1 MAKLFINKEIKT
13 EAEALQSYYL
23 TGEGGVSFA
32 DVRSFLDW
40 MEPTDNHIDIELHS
54 CGGDTTEGYAIYD
67 ALRASGREITA
78 TVVGLCGSM
87 ATVIL
92 LAAPKERRSMY
103 PHAKLLIH
111 SPFIPGYARDLDAD
125 TLNSLQAVL
134 AQEKARML
142 AVYVERTGVES
153 EALENQMAKASWFGP
168 EIAKQLGF
176 ISEVLA
182 PISAKGEDLL
192 NPTNNKSEMKKEK
205 QKQTVAEAFRALG
218 KALGVVKDDETKGM
232 ELTTAGGDTLTVERE
247 EGEPAVGDTAS
258 PDGEHVMPDGRTI
271 VVTDGVITEI
281 RDAENT
287 EDDTDEDVEALQTRI
302 AELEAEVKELKA
314 NAKSKEDAR
323 ILAAVKAAGGEAWLS
338 KARSNYKVDAEPK
351 AKVTGSRLE
360 AKLAEQ
366 REILKSRI

>member
-13 EAEALQSYYL
+13 EAEALQSYFL
-23 TGEGGVSFA
+23 TGEGGVSFT

-67 ALRASGREITA
+67 ALRASGKEITA

-92 LAAPKERRSMY
+92 LAAPKERRRMY

-125 TLNSLQAVL
+125 TLSSLQAVL

-153 EALENQMAKASWFGP
+153 EALENHMAKASWFGP

-176 ISEVLA
+176 VSEVLA

-192 NPTNNKSEMKKEK
+192 NPTNKTSKMKKEK
-205 QKQTVAEAFRALG
+205 QTVAQAF
-218 KALGVVKDDETKGM
+218 KALGIALGVIKSDETQGM

-271 VVTDGVITEI
+271 VVTDGAITEI
-281 RDAENT
+281 RDAEGGEEEN
-287 EDDTDEDVEALQTRI
+287 EDVEALQNRI

-314 NAKSKEDAR
+314 NGKSAEETR

-338 KARSNYKVDAEPK
+338 KARSSYKVDAAPK
-351 AKVTGSRLE
+351 AKVSGSRLE

-366 REILKSRI
+366 REALKSKI

>member
-92 LAAPKERRSMY
+92 LAAPKERRRMY

-182 PISAKGEDLL
+182 PISAKGVDLL

-205 QKQTVAEAFRALG
+205 QTVAQAFRALG
-218 KALGVVKDDETKGM
+218 IALGVVKDDETKGM

-247 EGEPAVGDTAS
+247 EGEPAVGDAAS

-338 KARSNYKVDAEPK
+338 KARSNYKVDASTK
-351 AKVTGSRLE
+351 AKATGSRLE

>member
-1 MAKLFINKEIKT
+1 MAKLFINKDIKT

-40 MEPTDNHIDIELHS
+40 MDPTDAHIDIELHS

-67 ALRASGREITA
+67 ALRASGKEITA

-87 ATVIL
+87 ATVVL
-92 LAAPKERRSMY
+92 LAAPKERRKMY

-111 SPFIPGYARDLDAD
+111 SPFIPGYARDLDAQ
-125 TLNSLQAVL
+125 TLESLQALL

-182 PISAKGEDLL
+182 PISAHGEDLL
-192 NPTNNKSEMKKEK
+192 NPNNKKEMKKEK
-205 QKQTVAEAFRALG
+205 QTVAQAF
-218 KALGVVKDDETKGM
+218 KALGVALGVIKGDETQGM

-271 VVTDGVITEI
+271 VVVDGVISEI

-287 EDDTDEDVEALQTRI
+287 EDETDEDVEALQTRI

-338 KARSNYKVDAEPK
+338 KARSNYKVDAAPK

-366 REILKSRI
+366 REILKSRV

>member
-1 MAKLFINKEIKT
+1 MAKLFINKDIKT
-13 EAEALQSYYL
+13 EVEALQSYYL

-40 MEPTDNHIDIELHS
+40 MEPTDNHVDIELHS

-67 ALRASGREITA
+67 ALRASGKEITA

-87 ATVIL
+87 ATVVL
-92 LAAPKERRSMY
+92 LAAPKERRRMY

-111 SPFIPGYARDLDAD
+111 SPFIPGYARDLDAA
-125 TLNSLQAVL
+125 TLESLQVLL

-182 PISAKGEDLL
+182 PISAHGEDLL
-192 NPTNNKSEMKKEK
+192 NPNNKKEMKKEK
-205 QKQTVAEAFRALG
+205 QTVAQAF
-218 KALGVVKDDETKGM
+218 KALGVALGVIKGDETQGM

-247 EGEPAVGDTAS
+247 EGEPAVGDAAS
-258 PDGEHVMPDGRTI
+258 PDGAHVMPDGRNI
-271 VVTDGVITEI
+271 VVFDGVISEI
-281 RDAENT
+281 RDAEEA
-287 EDDTDEDVEALQTRI
+287 EDETDEDVEALQTRI

-314 NAKSKEDAR
+314 NAKSKEDSR
-323 ILAAVKAAGGEAWLS
+323 ILAAVKAAGGEAWLA
-338 KARSNYKVDAEPK
+338 KARSNYKVDAAPK

>member
-1 MAKLFINKEIKT
+1 MAKLFINKDIKT

-40 MEPTDNHIDIELHS
+40 MDPTDTHVDIELHS

-67 ALRASGREITA
+67 ALRASGKEITA

-87 ATVIL
+87 ATVVL
-92 LAAPKERRSMY
+92 LAAPKECRRMY

-111 SPFIPGYARDLDAD
+111 SPFIPGYDRDLDAA
-125 TLNSLQAVL
+125 TLESLQALLV
-134 AQEKARML
+134 QEKARML

-192 NPTNNKSEMKKEK
+192 NPNNKKEMKKEK
-205 QKQTVAEAFRALG
+205 QTVAQAF
-218 KALGVVKDDETKGM
+218 KALGVALGVIKGDETQGM

-271 VVTDGVITEI
+271 VVVDGVITEI
-281 RDAENT
+281 RDAESA
-287 EDDTDEDVEALQTRI
+287 EDETDEDVEALQTRI

-338 KARSNYKVDAEPK
+338 KARSNYKVDASPK
-351 AKVTGSRLE
+351 AKVSGSRLE

>member
-1 MAKLFINKEIKT
+1 MAKLFINKDIKT

-32 DVRSFLDW
+32 DVRGFLDW
-40 MEPTDNHIDIELHS
+40 MDPTDTHVDIELHS

-67 ALRASGREITA
+67 ALRASGKEITA

-87 ATVIL
+87 ATVVL
-92 LAAPKERRSMY
+92 LAAPKERRRMY

-111 SPFIPGYARDLDAD
+111 APFIPGYARDLDAS
-125 TLNSLQAVL
+125 TLESLQVL
-134 AQEKARML
+134 LTQEKARML
-142 AVYVERTGVES
+142 AVYVERTGAES

-176 ISEVLA
+176 VSEVLA

-192 NPTNNKSEMKKEK
+192 NPNNKREMKKEK
-205 QKQTVAEAFRALG
+205 TTVAQAF
-218 KALGVVKDDETKGM
+218 KALGVALGVIKDDETKGM

-247 EGEPAVGDTAS
+247 EGEPAVGDAAS

-271 VVTDGVITEI
+271 VVVDGVISEI
-281 RDAENT
+281 RDAEQA
-287 EDDTDEDVEALQTRI
+287 EDETDEDVEALQTRI

-314 NAKSKEDAR
+314 NAKSQEDAR

-338 KARSNYKVDAEPK
+338 KARSNYKVDAAPK
-351 AKVTGSRLE
+351 AKVSGSRLE

-366 REILKSRI
+366 REILKSKI

>member
-1 MAKLFINKEIKT
+1 MAKLFINKDIKT
-13 EAEALQSYYL
+13 EAEAMKSYYL
-23 TGEGGVSFA
+23 TGEGGVCFA

-40 MEPTDNHIDIELHS
+40 MEPTDNHVDIELHS

-67 ALRASGREITA
+67 ALRVSGKEITA

-87 ATVIL
+87 ATVVL
-92 LAAPKERRSMY
+92 LAAPKERRRMY

-111 SPFIPGYARDLDAD
+111 SPFIPGYERDLDAA
-125 TLNSLQAVL
+125 TLESLQNLL

-153 EALENQMAKASWFGP
+153 DALENQMAKASWFGP

-192 NPTNNKSEMKKEK
+192 NPNKNKEMKKEK
-205 QKQTVAEAFRALG
+205 QTVAQAFRALG
-218 KALGVVKDDETKGM
+218 IALGVVKDDVTQGM

-247 EGEPAVGDTAS
+247 EGEPAVGDAAS

-271 VVTDGVITEI
+271 VVVDGVISEI

-287 EDDTDEDVEALQTRI
+287 EDETDEDVEALQTRI
-302 AELEAEVKELKA
+302 AELEAEIKKLKA

-323 ILAAVKAAGGEAWLS
+323 ILAAVKVAGGEAWLS
-338 KARSNYKVDAEPK
+338 KARSNYKVDASSK

-366 REILKSRI
+366 REILKTKI

>member
-92 LAAPKERRSMY
+92 LAAPKERRRMY

-182 PISAKGEDLL
+182 PISAKGVDLL
-192 NPTNNKSEMKKEK
+192 NPNNRKEMKKEK
-205 QKQTVAEAFRALG
+205 QTVARAF
-218 KALGVVKDDETKGM
+218 KALGVALGVIKNDETQGM

-287 EDDTDEDVEALQTRI
+287 EDETDEDVEALQTRI

-323 ILAAVKAAGGEAWLS
+323 ILAAVKAAGGEAWLA

>member
-13 EAEALQSYYL
+13 DAEVMQSYYL
-23 TGEGGVSFA
+23 TGEGGITFT

-40 MEPTDNHIDIELHS
+40 MEPTDNHVDIELHS

-67 ALRASGREITA
+67 ALRASGKEITA

-92 LAAPKERRSMY
+92 LAAPKERRKMY

-111 SPFIPGYARDLDAD
+111 TPFIPSYNRDLDED
-125 TLNSLQAVL
+125 TLKSLQAVL

-176 ISEVLA
+176 ISDVLA

-192 NPTNNKSEMKKEK
+192 NPNTKIEMKKEK
-205 QKQTVAEAFRALG
+205 QTVAQAFRALG
-218 KALGVVKDDETKGM
+218 IALGVVKDDVTQGM

-247 EGEPAVGDTAS
+247 EGEPAVGDVAS

-287 EDDTDEDVEALQTRI
+287 EDETDEDVEALQNRI

-338 KARSNYKVDAEPK
+338 KARSNYKVDAAPK
-351 AKVTGSRLE
+351 AKTTGSRIE

>member
-13 EAEALQSYYL
+13 EAEAMQSYFL
-23 TGEGGVSFA
+23 TGEGGVCFA
-32 DVRSFLDW
+32 DVRGFLDW
-40 MEPTDNHIDIELHS
+40 MEPTDNHVDIELHS

-67 ALRASGREITA
+67 ALRASGKEITA

-92 LAAPKERRSMY
+92 LAAPKERRRMY

-111 SPFIPGYARDLDAD
+111 TPFIPSYNRDLDED
-125 TLNSLQAVL
+125 TLKSLQAVL

-168 EIAKQLGF
+168 EVAKQLGF
-176 ISEVLA
+176 ISDVLA

-192 NPTNNKSEMKKEK
+192 NPNTKSEMKKEK
-205 QKQTVAEAFRALG
+205 QTVAQAFRALG
-218 KALGVVKDDETKGM
+218 IALGVVKDDVTQGM

-247 EGEPAVGDTAS
+247 EGEPAVGDVAS

-281 RDAENT
+281 RDAENS
-287 EDDTDEDVEALQTRI
+287 EDETDEDVEALQNRI

-338 KARSNYKVDAEPK
+338 KARSNYKVDATPK
-351 AKVTGSRLE
+351 AKTTGSRIE

>member
-1 MAKLFINKEIKT
+1 MAKLFINKDIKT

-40 MEPTDNHIDIELHS
+40 MDPTDAHIDIELHS

-67 ALRASGREITA
+67 ALRASGKEITA

-87 ATVIL
+87 ATVVL
-92 LAAPKERRSMY
+92 LAAPKERRKMY

-111 SPFIPGYARDLDAD
+111 SPFIPGYARDLDAA
-125 TLNSLQAVL
+125 TLESLQVLL

-176 ISEVLA
+176 VSEVLA

-192 NPTNNKSEMKKEK
+192 NPNNKREMKKEK
-205 QKQTVAEAFRALG
+205 QTVAQAF
-218 KALGVVKDDETKGM
+218 KALGVALGVIKGDETQGM

-281 RDAENT
+281 RDAET
-287 EDDTDEDVEALQTRI
+287 GEEGEEGEDVEALQTRI
-302 AELEAEVKELKA
+302 AELEAEIKELKA
-314 NAKSKEDAR
+314 NAKSKEDTR

-338 KARSNYKVDAEPK
+338 KARSNYKVDAAPK
-351 AKVTGSRLE
+351 AKTSGDSFLSERLSE
-360 AKLAEQ
+360 LRK
-366 REILKSRI
+366 K

>member
-13 EAEALQSYYL
+13 EAETLQSYYL

-67 ALRASGREITA
+67 ALRASGKEITS

-92 LAAPKERRSMY
+92 LAAPKERRRMY

-111 SPFIPGYARDLDAD
+111 SPFIPGYDRDLDAA
-125 TLNSLQAVL
+125 TLESLQALL

-192 NPTNNKSEMKKEK
+192 NPNNKREMKKEK
-205 QKQTVAEAFRALG
+205 TTVAQAF
-218 KALGVVKDDETKGM
+218 KALGVALGVIKDDETKGM

-271 VVTDGVITEI
+271 VVTDGVISEI
-281 RDAENT
+281 RDAESA
-287 EDDTDEDVEALQTRI
+287 EDETDEDVEALQTRI

-338 KARSNYKVDAEPK
+338 KARSNYKVDAAPK
-351 AKVTGSRLE
+351 AKVSGSRLE

-366 REILKSRI
+366 REILKSKI

>member
-1 MAKLFINKEIKT
+1 MAKLFINKDIKT

-40 MEPTDNHIDIELHS
+40 MDPTDAHIDIELHS

-67 ALRASGREITA
+67 ALRASGKEITA

-87 ATVIL
+87 ATVVL
-92 LAAPKERRSMY
+92 LAAPKERRRMY

-111 SPFIPGYARDLDAD
+111 SPFIPGYARDLDAA
-125 TLNSLQAVL
+125 TLESLQVL
-134 AQEKARML
+134 LSQEKARML

-182 PISAKGEDLL
+182 PISAHGEDLL
-192 NPTNNKSEMKKEK
+192 NPNNKKEMKKEK
-205 QKQTVAEAFRALG
+205 QTVAQAF
-218 KALGVVKDDETKGM
+218 KALGVALGVIKGDETQGI
-232 ELTTAGGDTLTVERE
+232 ELTTAGGDTLTVERG
-247 EGEPAVGDTAS
+247 EGEPAVGDAAS

-271 VVTDGVITEI
+271 VVVDGVISEI

-287 EDDTDEDVEALQTRI
+287 EDETDEDVEALQTRI

-338 KARSNYKVDAEPK
+338 KARSNYKVDAAPK
-351 AKVTGSRLE
+351 AKATGDSFLSQRLSE
-360 AKLAEQ
+360 LRK
-366 REILKSRI
+366 K

>member
-1 MAKLFINKEIKT
+1 MAKLFINKDIKT

-40 MEPTDNHIDIELHS
+40 MDPTDAHIDIELHS

-67 ALRASGREITA
+67 ALRASGKEITA

-87 ATVIL
+87 ATVVL
-92 LAAPKERRSMY
+92 LAAPKERRRMY

-111 SPFIPGYARDLDAD
+111 SPFIPGYARDLDAA
-125 TLNSLQAVL
+125 TLESLQALL

-192 NPTNNKSEMKKEK
+192 NPTNKTSKMKKEK
-205 QKQTVAEAFRALG
+205 QTVAQAFKAFG
-218 KALGVVKDDETKGM
+218 IALGVIKGDETQGM

-247 EGEPAVGDTAS
+247 EGEPAIGDTAS

-281 RDAENT
+281 RDAETNE
-287 EDDTDEDVEALQTRI
+287 EDETDEDVEALQNRI
-302 AELEAEVKELKA
+302 VELEAEIKELKA

-338 KARSNYKVDAEPK
+338 KARSNYKVDATPK
-351 AKVTGSRLE
+351 AKVSGSRLE